1 LPDRTKIKK
10 MEVNPVFMERC
21 LQLARKGEGYT
32 HPNPMVGAVIVHHNR
47 IIGEGYHRQFGK
59 AHAEVNA
66 IMAVKEEALL
76 SDSTLYVSLEPCSHH
91 GKTPPCTE
99 LIIARNIPRV
109 VVAVKDPN
117 PAVSG
122 RGIEMLRA
130 QGIEVTEGI
139 LENESR
145 ELNRMFFVN
154 QQYNRPYVILKWA
167 QSKDRFIDHARTSLQ
182 EKRPAVISN
191 RLTHTLVHKIRTQV
205 QGILV
210 GTRTALLDNPQLTAR
225 KWCGPHPVR
234 IVIDRENRIPS
245 SFALFDGTTPTIVFT
260 TAVRRDLPN
269 EEVKQILID
278 FHGDTNRQ
286 ILQCLYREG
295 IYSLL
300 VEGGASLLS
309 SFIRKNMWDEA
320 YVETSKKMLYNGT
333 KAPEIEGEEINT
345 KIYSGSIQFHLK
357 CQITRNFL

>member
-1 LPDRTKIKK
+1 

-130 QGIEVTEGI
+130 HV
-139 LENESR
+139 
-145 ELNRMFFVN
+145 
-154 QQYNRPYVILKWA
+154 
-167 QSKDRFIDHARTSLQ
+167 
-182 EKRPAVISN
+182 
-191 RLTHTLVHKIRTQV
+191 
-205 QGILV
+205 
-210 GTRTALLDNPQLTAR
+210 
-225 KWCGPHPVR
+225 
-234 IVIDRENRIPS
+234 
-245 SFALFDGTTPTIVFT
+245 
-260 TAVRRDLPN
+260 
-269 EEVKQILID
+269 
-278 FHGDTNRQ
+278 
-286 ILQCLYREG
+286 
-295 IYSLL
+295 
-300 VEGGASLLS
+300 
-309 SFIRKNMWDEA
+309 
-320 YVETSKKMLYNGT
+320 
-333 KAPEIEGEEINT
+333 
-345 KIYSGSIQFHLK
+345 
-357 CQITRNFL
+357 